1 MRKVYELKKGTKI
14 IYKDEILIFEEIRG
28 DKAIFVNEYQEEFEF
43 DDFLDIDEI
52 GEVISYSTSKEHKT
66 PTLF

>member
-28 DKAIFVNEYQEEFEF
+28 ENAIFVNQYQEEFIF
-43 DDFLDIDEI
+43 PDYLDIEEI
-52 GEVISYSTSKEHKT
+52 GEVINYYNDKENKT